1 MTEPTDP
8 SASIEPTA
16 PTLEPL
22 LRIVLRTADP
32 VQLGD
37 TPVGAESVAPVVGGV
52 LSGPGVEAV
61 VRAVG
66 AEHAHVRADGSTT
79 YSTDLLADV
88 ESDDPGAVMRLTLNS
103 VRFGSAEVVE
113 ALDRGE
119 DVESA
124 LYYFRGTLTV
134 STSIRTLAYLNRAV
148 IVTSGSRQGTQSVV
162 DAFLVT

>member
-1 MTEPTDP
+1 M
-8 SASIEPTA
+8 
-16 PTLEPL
+16 
-22 LRIVLRTADP
+22 
-32 VQLGD
+32 
-37 TPVGAESVAPVVGGV
+37 
-52 LSGPGVEAV
+52 
-61 VRAVG
+61 
-66 AEHAHVRADGSTT
+66 
-79 YSTDLLADV
+79 ADV
-88 ESDDPGAVMRLTLNS
+88 KSDDPGAVMRLTLNS